1 MHSQKEQKVNPGLNT
16 VGLNVVEAG
25 AMSIIPQT
33 NTYNF
38 NNAAVKDFVAQMAA
52 LCEPKEIYWCDG
64 SQAENER
71 LIAEMVS
78 QGKLIKI
85 GRASCRERV

>member
-52 LCEPKEIYWCDG
+52 LCEPKEI
-64 SQAENER
+64 
-71 LIAEMVS
+71 
-78 QGKLIKI
+78 
-85 GRASCRERV
+85 